1 MPIHVSRPVEV
12 FDQER
17 FHQVDRQVTGF
28 AFDMHNHFGRYL
40 DERLY
45 QRELTR
51 RCLAAGL
58 TVEPEVC
65 ITASLDDFSKDY
77 FADQLINAGVIVE
90 TKAVTALTPTHIGQT
105 LNYLFLC
112 GLNHATLL
120 NFRSD
125 RVQHKFV
132 STKLT
137 ATDRHRYELLAAGWH
152 GISPQCDQVRSLLVR
167 MLEEWGTHLDPL
179 LYRDAL
185 AHFLGGEAQVVREV
199 SVESEGVSLGG
210 QKMHLLTDDI
220 AFSVTA
226 STHQPESVLEHQQ
239 RFIRHTRLRAIQ
251 WVNLNHSRIELRTIE
266 RG

>member
-1 MPIHVSRPVEV
+1 MPIHVSRPIEV

-17 FHQVDRQVTGF
+17 FHQVDKHVTGL
-28 AFDMHNHFGRYL
+28 AFEIHNQFGRYL
-40 DERLY
+40 DEKLY

-51 RCLAAGL
+51 RCIAVGL
-58 TVEPEVC
+58 TVEPELR

-77 FADQLINAGVIVE
+77 FADHLVNAGVIIE
-90 TKAVTALTPTHIGQT
+90 AKAASALTPAHIGQT

-112 GLNHATLL
+112 GLHHATLL
-120 NFRSD
+120 NFRPD

-137 ATDRHRYELLAAGWH
+137 LAARLRYEVMAAGWH
-152 GISPQCDQVRSLLVR
+152 AISPQCDRLRSLLVR
-167 MLEEWGTHLDPL
+167 MLAEWGTHLDPL

-185 AHFLGGEAQVVREV
+185 THFLGGEAQVVREV
-199 SVESEGVSLGG
+199 SVDSEGASLGG

-226 STHQPESVLEHQQ
+226 STHQPESVFEHQE

-251 WVNLNHSRIELRTIE
+251 WVNLNHSQIELRTIE
-266 RG
+266 RR

>member
-1 MPIHVSRPVEV
+1 MPIHVACSIEV

-17 FHQVDRQVTGF
+17 FHQVDKCVTGL
-28 AFDMHNHFGRYL
+28 AFEIHNQFGRYL
-40 DERLY
+40 DEKLY

-51 RCLAAGL
+51 QCRATGLA
-58 TVEPEVC
+58 VEPELR

-77 FADQLINAGVIVE
+77 FADHLVNSGVIVE
-90 TKAVTALTPTHIGQT
+90 TKAVSTLAPEHIGQT

-112 GLNHATLL
+112 GLHHATLL
-120 NFRSD
+120 NFRPD

-137 ATDRHRYELLAAGWH
+137 PADRRRYDMVAADWH
-152 GISPQCDQVRSLLVR
+152 AVSPQCDRLHALLVR
-167 MLEEWGTHLDPL
+167 MLAEWGTHLDPL

-185 AHFLGGEAQVVREV
+185 THFLGGEAQVLREV
-199 SVESEGVSLGG
+199 SVGSEGASLGG
-210 QKMHLLTDDI
+210 QKMHLLADDI

-226 STHQPESVLEHQQ
+226 STHQPESVFEHQQ

-251 WVNLNHSRIELRTIE
+251 WVNLNHSRVELRTIE
-266 RG
+266 R